1 MKAISVLVIH
11 GPTASGKSATALQL
25 AQKFNAE
32 IINGDSMQVYGHLE
46 ILTARPTAAD
56 CAQVPH
62 HLYGVLH
69 GNERGSLGWWYEQAC
84 QTIETIHARGKLPI
98 VVGGT
103 GLYLRALSQGI
114 SRIPD
119 ISDQT
124 REAVRALGGE
134 SNLYDRV
141 LRCDPQI
148 AGVLRPQDSQR
159 LLRAMEV
166 MMETGKSIYQWQK
179 ENHKIA
185 TYNIHALAIIPDR
198 AVLYQRINDRLLIMA
213 KTGGIEEVK
222 KLLDQ
227 HIRADSPIM
236 KAVGVPEFTQFI
248 QGHLSMDQAIN
259 KAQQATRNY
268 AKRQLTWLRHQPDL
282 CQIFQDHRDVFSPQ
296 ALAVIADALKI
307 SV

>member
-11 GPTASGKSATALQL
+11 GPTASGKSTAALEL
-25 AQKFNAE
+25 AQQFNAE

-46 ILTARPTAAD
+46 ILTARPTVAD

-69 GNERGSLGWWYEQAC
+69 GNDRGSLGWWYEQAC
-84 QTIETIHARGKLPI
+84 KTIDAIHAQGKLPL

-134 SNLYDRV
+134 SDLYDRV

-198 AVLYQRINDRLLIMA
+198 SVLYQRINERLLVMS
-213 KTGGIEEVK
+213 KTGAVEEVK
-222 KLLDQ
+222 ELLSQ
-227 HIRADSPIM
+227 GIRADSPIM
-236 KAVGVPEFTQFI
+236 KAVGIREFMQFI
-248 QGHLSMDQAIN
+248 QGHISIEQAIE
-259 KAQQATRNY
+259 KAQQTTRNY

-282 CQIFQDHRDVFSPQ
+282 CQIFQSNQDIFAPQ
-296 ALAVIADALKI
+296 ALAVITDALKVSI
-307 SV
+307 